1 MPSFRTRHPVPFSR
15 EQMFALVADVEK
27 YPQFLP
33 FCTALTIKR
42 RTEDGEGRPVIV
54 ADMTVGYKTINER
67 FTSRVTLD
75 EPAMKILVE
84 YIDGPFRFLENR
96 WTFVAEDARPG
107 HSIIDFYISYEFKSR
122 ILAAVAG
129 AVFDRIFRMFTQ
141 AFEDRAKQVYKA

>member
-1 MPSFRTRHPVPFSR
+1 MPSFRTRHPVKFSAA
-15 EQMFALVADVEK
+15 QMFALVADVEK

-33 FCTALTIKR
+33 FCSALTVRR

-54 ADMTVGYKTINER
+54 ADMTVGYKSINER

-96 WTFVAEDARPG
+96 WTFLPDPDGCV
-107 HSIIDFYISYEFKSR
+107 IDFYISYEFKSR

-129 AVFDRIFRMFTQ
+129 AVFDRIFRMFTH
-141 AFEDRAKQVYKA
+141 AFEERAKQVYTAA

>member
-15 EQMFALVADVEK
+15 EQIFDLVADVEK
-27 YPQFLP
+27 YPDFLP
-33 FCTALTIKR
+33 FCSALTIRR
-42 RTEDGEGRPVIV
+42 RTEDGEGRPVII

-75 EPAMKILVE
+75 RAAMKILVE

-96 WTFVAEDARPG
+96 WNFVEDAKG
-107 HSIIDFYISYEFKSR
+107 SAIDFYIAYEFKSR
-122 ILAAVAG
+122 ILSVVAG

-141 AFEDRAKQVYKA
+141 AFEDRARQVYRAPD